1 MSSSS
6 YACFA
11 VSFTYLKKKNKNNAV
26 LRTNIATNDD
36 LVPHLTCTVA
46 DSDLQIR
53 EGAVMHPDPE
63 IRGGFLEIFFRPF
76 RPQFGPKLT
85 GRPGV
90 PGPLL

>member
-1 MSSSS
+1 M
-6 YACFA
+6 
-11 VSFTYLKKKNKNNAV
+11 
-26 LRTNIATNDD
+26 
-36 LVPHLTCTVA
+36 A